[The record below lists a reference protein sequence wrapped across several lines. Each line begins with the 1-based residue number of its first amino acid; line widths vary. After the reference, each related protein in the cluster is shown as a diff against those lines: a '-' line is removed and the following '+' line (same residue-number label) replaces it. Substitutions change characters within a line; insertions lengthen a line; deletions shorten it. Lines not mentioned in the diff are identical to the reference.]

1 MSISE
6 LMIVLIT
13 VLAFVCSVTLV
24 VVVCEKLWRSSK
36 KVQMGFQDAGSVY
49 GIRED

>member
-13 VLAFVCSVTLV
+13 VLAFAWLGNPGCGRF
-24 VVVCEKLWRSSK
+24 EKVWGSS
-36 KVQMGFQDAGSVY
+36 M
-49 GIRED
+49 

>member
-1 MSISE
+1 MSVSE

-24 VVVCEKLWRSSK
+24 VVACEKLWGTSK
-36 KVQMGFQDAGSVY
+36 QVQMGFQDAGSVH

>member
-24 VVVCEKLWRSSK
+24 VVVCEKLWGSSK
-36 KVQMGFQDAGSVY
+36 
-49 GIRED
+49 